1 MQYGFSPPV
10 SGPLST
16 PDNLARIAVEGE
28 AIGYDYATI
37 SDHVVIPRDIEAKY
51 PYSDTG
57 EFPGRSRGD
66 RHEQL
71 TAVAFVA
78 GKTSR
83 LRLVTSVTVVP
94 HRPAV
99 LLAKML
105 ATIDVLSKGRLTFG
119 IGAGW
124 MKEEFEALGVPPFPE
139 RGAVTDEYLNACR
152 ELWTKDDPRFE
163 GRYVKFA
170 NILFEPKPVQKPHPP
185 IWVGGESG
193 PALRRTAR
201 LGDGWYPIGTNP
213 QHRLDSMKR
222 FHGRGR
228 AAAPTDPRGG
238 PRPGENGARLSRHRL
253 GQIAA
258 GSCRRRRAAAVLR
271 RDGGRHRRSAGVP
284 RFRRRL
290 CRFQFR
296 RRYRRR
302 DDRRD
307 AALSRGRARQSLGKE
322 QALLKLGYKASA
334 EQFGPRELLEF
345 SCLAEAVGFDSVFVS
360 DHFQPWKHTDGHAPL
375 SFSWLGALGAST
387 TRVQLGTSVATPT
400 FRYHPSVVAQAFG
413 TFGAMFPGRVV
424 LGVGTGE
431 SLNEVPA
438 TGMEWP
444 GAKERRDRLREAVR

>member
-1 MQYGFSPPV
+1 VQFGFSPPV
-10 SGPLST
+10 SGPLSS
-16 PDNLARIAVEGE
+16 PDNLARITVEGE

-71 TAVAFVA
+71 AVAAFIA

-105 ATIDVLSKGRLTFG
+105 ATIDVLSQGRLTFG

-124 MKEEFEALGVPPFPE
+124 MREEFEALGLPPFAE

-152 ELWTKDDPRFE
+152 ELWTRDDPRFE
-163 GRYVKFA
+163 GRYVNFA

-213 QHRLDSMKR
+213 QHRLDSLKR
-222 FHGRGR
+222 
-228 AAAPTDPRGG
+228 
-238 PRPGENGARLSRHRL
+238 L
-253 GQIAA
+253 QA
-258 GSCRRRRAAAVLR
+258 GVERLR
-271 RDGGRHRRSAGVP
+271 RLTRDAGRDASKIALAYRVSSWGNSLPARTDDGERRLFSGGTPDIVADLQAFRDFGVGYVDFNFEGATADAMITNMR
-284 RFRRRL
+284 RFRE
-290 CRFQFR
+290 
-296 RRYRRR
+296 
-302 DDRRD
+302 DV
-307 AALSRGRARQSLGKE
+307 LSK
-322 QALLKLGYKASA
+322 
-334 EQFGPRELLEF
+334 
-345 SCLAEAVGFDSVFVS
+345 V
-360 DHFQPWKHTDGHAPL
+360 
-375 SFSWLGALGAST
+375 
-387 TRVQLGTSVATPT
+387 
-400 FRYHPSVVAQAFG
+400 
-413 TFGAMFPGRVV
+413 
-424 LGVGTGE
+424 
-431 SLNEVPA
+431 
-438 TGMEWP
+438 
-444 GAKERRDRLREAVR
+444 